1 MAGSVP
7 LARHALAEFAQRAGA
22 TPDEVDDIRLAA
34 SEALANA
41 VVHAYRGGPGQVY
54 VSAAMAAG
62 ELWVLI
68 ADDGFGLQAGSGSSG
83 LGVGLAL
90 ISEIT
95 DGFAV
100 VNRSGGGTEVRMR
113 FSLESVPLPGEE
125 AQSEASSASAAAPAV
140 PTFSTIT

>member
-1 MAGSVP
+1 MTSSKNLIQSYPAVAGSVP

-22 TPDEVDDIRLAA
+22 APDEVDDIRLAA
-34 SEALANA
+34 SEALTNA
-41 VVHAYRGGPGQVY
+41 VVHAYEGGPGVVH
-54 VSAAMAAG
+54 VSGEMAAG

-95 DGFAV
+95 DGSAV

-113 FSLESVPLPGEE
+113 FSLESVP
-125 AQSEASSASAAAPAV
+125 AAG
-140 PTFSTIT
+140 